1 MEISGDK
8 ELRLRCY
15 AYGSGRNWEAIC
27 VDLDIAVF
35 GASAE
40 EVETSLRTAIEL
52 HIETLADLPV
62 PEQRRFLA
70 RQAPWHVRAKLAF
83 MTWLNGLMRH
93 HERRQSFVFYPQL
106 SAHP

>member
-15 AYGSGRNWEAIC
+15 AYGSGSNWEAIC
-27 VDLDIAVF
+27 ADLDIAVF
-35 GASAE
+35 GASAG

-52 HIETLADLPV
+52 HLETLADLPAS
-62 PEQRRFLA
+62 EQRKFLV

-93 HERRQSFVFYPQL
+93 HEHRQSFVFYPQL
-106 SAHP
+106 AAHL

>member
-1 MEISGDK
+1 MEIGGDK

-40 EVETSLRTAIEL
+40 EVKTSLRTAIEL
-52 HIETLADLPV
+52 YMETLADLPV
-62 PEQRRFLA
+62 SEQRKFLT
-70 RQAPWHVRAKLAF
+70 RQAPRHVRAKLAF
-83 MTWLNGLMRH
+83 MTWLNGLRRDR
-93 HERRQSFVFYPQL
+93 ERRQSFVFYPQL
-106 SAHP
+106 AAHP